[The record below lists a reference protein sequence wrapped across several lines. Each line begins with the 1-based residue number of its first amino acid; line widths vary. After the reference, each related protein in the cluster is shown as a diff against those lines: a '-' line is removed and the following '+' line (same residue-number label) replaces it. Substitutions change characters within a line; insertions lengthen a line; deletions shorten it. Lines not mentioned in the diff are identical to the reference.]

1 MSDTMLG
8 TLYTL
13 LVLICTKILRDA
25 KFILVKQ
32 KTRLEATH
40 LNIGCKKKDPQSL
53 ISLLLLVFLPL
64 RIITVKVMKWQAL
77 GNVAFLLTLFI
88 YPQ

>member
-40 LNIGCKKKDPQSL
+40 LNIGCKKRSS
-53 ISLLLLVFLPL
+53 ISD
-64 RIITVKVMKWQAL
+64 
-77 GNVAFLLTLFI
+77 
-88 YPQ
+88 